1 MEEGAFDVYTTNI
14 QMKKNRPAVMLTC
27 MCAKEDREKFLT
39 LILKHTTTLGVREYT
54 CKRYGLKR
62 EIREVETIYGTVRV
76 KAASGYG
83 VAKEKPEYEDMA
95 RIAKEKKISL
105 AEIE

>member
-1 MEEGAFDVYTTNI
+1 
-14 QMKKNRPAVMLTC
+14 

-62 EIREVETIYGTVRV
+62 EIKEVATSYGTVRV
-76 KAASGYG
+76 KIASGYG
-83 VAKEKPEYEDMA
+83 ITKEKPEYEDMA
-95 RIAKEKKISL
+95 RIAKEKNIPLSV
-105 AEIE
+105 IEKEVYKNLK

>member
-1 MEEGAFDVYTTNI
+1 MQKRI
-14 QMKKNRPAVMLTC
+14 
-27 MCAKEDREKFLT
+27 EK
-39 LILKHTTTLGVREYT
+39 IPHTYFKAHNDTGVREYT

-83 VAKEKPEYEDMA
+83 VTKEKPEYEDMA
-95 RIAKEKKISL
+95 RIAKRKRFLWRKLKKRFIR
-105 AEIE
+105 I

>member
-1 MEEGAFDVYTTNI
+1 
-14 QMKKNRPAVMLTC
+14 MLTC
-27 MCAKEDREKFLT
+27 MCAKRIEKFLT

-62 EIREVETIYGTVRV
+62 GIREVETIYGTVRV

-83 VAKEKPEYEDMA
+83 VTKEKPEYEDMA
-95 RIAKEKKISL
+95 RIAKEKRFLWRKLKKRFIR
-105 AEIE
+105 I